1 MEQLYPLNVLE
12 RRLPVLRENR
22 EKAERE
28 ADDAAALRK
37 RKASKESEVG
47 KESGLYSVLPYR
59 GGGSGKHLNTLAW

>member
-28 ADDAAALRK
+28 ADN
-37 RKASKESEVG
+37 ESRLPSNGLPEAGVG
-47 KESGLYSVLPYR
+47 NESGLYSELPYT
-59 GGGSGKHLNTLAW
+59 GGDSGKHLNTLA